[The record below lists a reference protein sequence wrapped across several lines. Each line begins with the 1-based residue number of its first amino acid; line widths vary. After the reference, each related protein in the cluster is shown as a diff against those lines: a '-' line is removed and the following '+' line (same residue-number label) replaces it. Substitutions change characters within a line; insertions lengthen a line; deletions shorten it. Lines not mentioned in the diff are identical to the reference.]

1 MTTGETSAAA
11 SAGAR
16 PRYDIDGLKAKLAGI
31 KTEDNANLVRQKS
44 RDFYWYSPTLK
55 RQLDHVVGDIIVS
68 PVSEQEVVRVLAAAH
83 ELGIPVTPRGTGT
96 GNYGQAM
103 PLSGGIVLDLSGMN
117 TVLTVQPGRFVA
129 EAGAII
135 ADIDKVARP
144 QAQEVRMHP
153 STYATA
159 SVGGFIAGGS
169 GGVGSITW
177 GGLRDAGNVISLKV
191 VTMEANPRVLQLSG
205 DDLAKVAHAY
215 GTNGIITE
223 VEMPLGPAYPWVDVF
238 LGFDT
243 FERAAAF
250 ANMLGEQD
258 GIAKKNIAVIAAP
271 APQTYFLRH
280 QDYMLP
286 GRHVVVAV
294 IADFAVD
301 AALNLAAKAK
311 AELLLR
317 SDKLSDEERRKLP
330 PGFELTWNHTTLRA
344 LRVDPAITYLQ
355 VLYPF
360 PNQVA
365 LSAALEERFGDEMIS
380 HLEFVRFDGKVTCFG
395 LPMVRFTTE
404 ERLEEIMKI
413 HEDMGAPI
421 FNPHRYTLEEGGMK
435 QTDEV
440 QLAFKKEA
448 DPKGLLNP
456 GKMIAWE
463 DPSYDYKAGGTFLF
477 KGLAAEGQK
486 A

>member
-1 MTTGETSAAA
+1 MTDAATA
-11 SAGAR
+11 AAR

-55 RQLDHVVGDIIVS
+55 RQLDHVTGDIIVS

-117 TVLTVQPGRFVA
+117 KVLTIQPGRFVA

-144 QAQEVRMHP
+144 QAQEIRMHP

-159 SVGGFIAGGS
+159 SVGGFISGGS
-169 GGVGSITW
+169 GGVGSCTW
-177 GGLRDAGNVISLKV
+177 GVLRDLGNILRLRV
-191 VTMEANPRVLQLSG
+191 VTAEATPQVHDFTGEELHRVS
-205 DDLAKVAHAY
+205 HAY

-223 VEMPLGPAYPWVDVF
+223 VEMPLGPAYPWVDLF
-238 LGFDT
+238 FGFDT

-250 ANMLGEQD
+250 ANLLGEAD
-258 GIAKKNIAVIAAP
+258 GIAKKNIAVVAAP

-280 QDYMLP
+280 QDYMPP
-286 GRHVVVAV
+286 GKHVVIAV

-301 AALNLAAKAK
+301 AALNLAGKEK

-317 SDKLSDEERRKLP
+317 SD
-330 PGFELTWNHTTLRA
+330 
-344 LRVDPAITYLQ
+344 
-355 VLYPF
+355 
-360 PNQVA
+360 
-365 LSAALEERFGDEMIS
+365 M
-380 HLEFVRFDGKVTCFG
+380 
-395 LPMVRFTTE
+395 
-404 ERLEEIMKI
+404 
-413 HEDMGAPI
+413 
-421 FNPHRYTLEEGGMK
+421 
-435 QTDEV
+435 
-440 QLAFKKEA
+440 LA
-448 DPKGLLNP
+448 D
-456 GKMIAWE
+456 
-463 DPSYDYKAGGTFLF
+463 
-477 KGLAAEGQK
+477 
-486 A
+486 